1 MNERLKQIRA
11 EAGLSMRA
19 FAKRIGISD
28 ALVARMEAEGRTI
41 SERTIRLICSEFG
54 VRREWLETGRGDMY
68 EKKSEDAEAEAVL
81 RRIGQEHNPVLR
93 ALATTWIQLTPDQ
106 QTELYRVARIFSER
120 LRAAEEA
127 GETVTLVDTLRDIQS
142 KREREI
148 DEKVELYRQQLELE
162 ARQDGRSLPSGESE
176 TG

>member
-11 EAGLSMRA
+11 EAGLSMRE
-19 FAKRIGISD
+19 FAERIGISD
-28 ALVARMEAEGRTI
+28 STVSLMESGTRNVT
-41 SERTIRLICSEFG
+41 ERTIRSICAEFG
-54 VRREWLETGRGDMY
+54 VRREWLETGKGDMY
-68 EKKSEDAEAEAVL
+68 ERKSEDAEAEAVL

-142 KREREI
+142 KREQTI

-162 ARQDGRSLPSGESE
+162 ARQDGRSSLSGESE